1 MIEQQKTVGQT
12 WNPFAPGFGVMP
24 PYLAGREEEQALG
37 LDLLNR
43 LTNPDIPEHLSRGG
57 ALTVYGPRGN
67 GKTVWLTWLERQ
79 VEAQGI
85 EAIYMA
91 PKTTPSREALIKAI
105 LPDRWWNNLT
115 EFKATIHGVG
125 LSLVRGQVDHVQD
138 ALLARCA
145 KSPTLFLIDEAHT
158 MVEDY
163 GGELLNAVQDLLRH
177 NHALLFVAAGT
188 PGLISYLHNINA
200 TFAERGRLLPFG
212 RLSAEA
218 TQAALVEPL
227 PGWQFEQGAL
237 KRLQEE
243 SQRYPYFIQLWG
255 EVMWKRCHERQRVG
269 MSDLDA
275 CQSEIDKVR
284 TLFYARRYHE
294 LEDDLLHPV
303 AVALAKAFAGSE
315 TLQTGVINQ
324 TIKQALSGQGMD
336 SGLTAI
342 KRVQDALVQG
352 GYLWEVTNEAG
363 TSTLWEPGIP
373 SLMKYAL
380 SKGQEVDG

>member
-1 MIEQQKTVGQT
+1 MNEQQKTIEQT

-43 LTNPDIPEHLSRGG
+43 LTNPDIPEHISRGG

-67 GKTVWLTWLERQ
+67 GKTVWLTWLRRQ
-79 VEAQGI
+79 AEARGLDVI
-85 EAIYMA
+85 SVA
-91 PKTTPSREALIKAI
+91 PGSTPTRETLIKAI
-105 LPDRWWNNLT
+105 LPDTWWNNLS

-125 LSLVRGQVDHVQD
+125 LSLVRGQVDMMQD

-145 KSPTLFLIDEAHT
+145 KSPTLFLLDEAQT
-158 MVEDY
+158 LPQEY
-163 GGELLNAVQDLLRH
+163 GTELFNAVQHLLSD
-177 NHALLFVAAGT
+177 NHAFLFVAAGT

-218 TQAALVEPL
+218 TQAALTEPL
-227 PGWQFEQGAL
+227 PGWKFDLDVLE
-237 KRLQEE
+237 RLQEE

-255 EVMWKRCHERQRVG
+255 EVMWKCCHERQRVG

-275 CQSEIDKVR
+275 CQSEIDRVR
-284 TLFYARRYHE
+284 TLFYVKRYHE

-303 AVALAKAFAGSE
+303 AVALAKAFVGSE
-315 TLQTGVINQ
+315 TLRTSMINQ
-324 TIKQALSGQGMD
+324 IIKQTLSVQGMD

-342 KRVQDALVQG
+342 KQVQDALVRV

-363 TSTLWEPGIP
+363 TDTVWEPGVP
-373 SLMKYAL
+373 SLMKYVL
-380 SKGQEVDG
+380 SKGQEVDR

>member
-1 MIEQQKTVGQT
+1 MIEQQKTKT

-43 LTNPDIPEHLSRGG
+43 LTNPDIPEHVARGG
-57 ALTVYGPRGN
+57 ALVVYGPRGN
-67 GKTVWLTWLERQ
+67 GKTVWLIWLRRQ
-79 VEAQGI
+79 AEAQGVDVI
-85 EAIYMA
+85 SVA
-91 PKTTPSREALIKAI
+91 PGSTPTREALIKAI
-105 LPDRWWNNLT
+105 LPDTWWNNLS

-125 LSLVRGQVDHVQD
+125 LSLVRGQVDLMQD
-138 ALLARCA
+138 ALLARCV
-145 KSPTLFLIDEAHT
+145 KSPTLFLLDEAHT
-158 MVEDY
+158 LSKES
-163 GGELLNAVQDLLRH
+163 GAELFNAVQYLLSD
-177 NHALLFVAAGT
+177 NYALLFVVAGT
-188 PGLISYLHNINA
+188 PGLISYLHNMNA

-218 TQAALVEPL
+218 TQAALAEPL
-227 PGWQFEQGAL
+227 PGWQFEQGVL
-237 KRLQEE
+237 ERLQEE

-275 CQSEIDKVR
+275 CQSDIDKVR

-315 TLQTGVINQ
+315 TVQTGVIKQ
-324 TIKQALSGQGMD
+324 IIKQTLSGQGMD

-363 TSTLWEPGIP
+363 TGTLWEPGIP
-373 SLMKYAL
+373 SLMKYVL
-380 SKGQEVDG
+380 SKGQKVDG